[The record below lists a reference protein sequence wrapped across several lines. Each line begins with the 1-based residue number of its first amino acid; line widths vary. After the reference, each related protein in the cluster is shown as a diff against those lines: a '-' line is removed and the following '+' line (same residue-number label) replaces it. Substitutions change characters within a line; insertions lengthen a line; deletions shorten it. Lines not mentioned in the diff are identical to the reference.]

1 MAKDLKF
8 IVKSVA
14 SNDFITGVVLF
25 LGFKISMLNLIIS
38 ATIT

>member
-25 LGFKISMLNLIIS
+25 LLLALVGKM
-38 ATIT
+38 